1 MLYYTYHFFLS
12 LIVYRF
18 PMIPQDLRMILAGYT
33 LYKAGVNKKQENR
46 TFIQGYPQNFTRDG
60 IITGI
65 LTNNVSILHDQLLF
79 SGDRQGQRKD
89 PFTGE
94 EPGKIFH
101 QYPPVIYRGR
111 STEFNAC
118 DTTALYLIGHDIY
131 KKVSG
136 DGALVEQE
144 KERIERAS
152 LYILNHI
159 RNGWF
164 SVDPSFSDA
173 DEYAL
178 KVTYWKDSEVAHR
191 AGGMPAYPI
200 VYTFAHIQN
209 IRALRAADS
218 LLEKHT
224 YEHTTKVML
233 NELIQLWRSK
243 DGLSH
248 IAHDAR
254 GSIKGVSS
262 GLLHGLAYLEPKD
275 VPNDIAER
283 IVLFSQPLETAVGYR
298 TIDAET
304 EEHMHDKYHA
314 RTVWTY
320 EQAMIHIAARK
331 HNLPQVREVS
341 ERIVPHI
348 TDAAPELFL
357 IDENGNPK
365 ADGNDTQLWSIGA
378 QDYFAHPERE
388 ILL

>member
-1 MLYYTYHFFLS
+1 
-12 LIVYRF
+12 
-18 PMIPQDLRMILAGYT
+18 MIPKDLRMILAGYT
-33 LYKAGVNKKQENR
+33 LYKAGINKEKQENR
-46 TFIQGYPQNFTRDG
+46 ACAISDGYPQNFTRDG

-65 LTNNVSILHDQLLF
+65 LTSNASLLHDQLLF
-79 SGDRQGQRKD
+79 SGARQGERKD

-136 DGALVEQE
+136 DGSLAERE
-144 KERIERAS
+144 KEHIERAS

-159 RNGWF
+159 RDGWF

-178 KVTYWKDSEVAHR
+178 KVTYWKDSEVAR
-191 AGGMPAYPI
+191 RTGGIPVYPI

-209 IRALRAADS
+209 LRALRAADT

-224 YEHTTKVML
+224 YKHTTEVML
-233 NELIQLWRSK
+233 SELIQLWQSDR
-243 DGLSH
+243 GLYR
-248 IAHDAR
+248 IARDAR
-254 GSIKGVSS
+254 GPIDGISS
-262 GLLHGLAYLEPKD
+262 GLLHGLAYLEPED
-275 VPNDIAER
+275 IPGDIAER
-283 IVLFSQPLETAVGYR
+283 IALFSQPLETSVGYR

-304 EEHMHDKYHA
+304 EKDMHDKYHA

-320 EQAMIHIAARK
+320 EQAMIHMAARK
-331 HNLPQVREVS
+331 HTLPHVQEVS
-341 ERIVPHI
+341 ERIIPHI
-348 TDAAPELFL
+348 KETAPELFL
-357 IDENGNPK
+357 IDENNSPK

-388 ILL
+388 ICL

>member
-1 MLYYTYHFFLS
+1 
-12 LIVYRF
+12 
-18 PMIPQDLRMILAGYT
+18 MIPQDLRMILAGYT
-33 LYKAGVNKKQENR
+33 LYKAGINKEKREGCV
-46 TFIQGYPQNFTRDG
+46 FAHDFPQNFTRDG

-65 LTNNVSILHDQLLF
+65 LTSNVSLLHDQLLF
-79 SGDRQGQRKD
+79 SGARQGERKD

-136 DGALVEQE
+136 DGALAEQE

-159 RNGWF
+159 RDGWF

-178 KVTYWKDSEVAHR
+178 KVTYWKDSEVAR
-191 AGGMPAYPI
+191 RTGGIPVYPI

-209 IRALRAADS
+209 LRALRAADT

-224 YEHTTKVML
+224 YEHTTEVML
-233 NELIQLWRSK
+233 SELIQLWQSDRGLYRIARDTRGPI
-243 DGLSH
+243 DG
-248 IAHDAR
+248 I
-254 GSIKGVSS
+254 SS
-262 GLLHGLAYLEPKD
+262 GLLHGLAYLKPED

-283 IVLFSQPLETAVGYR
+283 IALFSQALETAVGYR

-304 EEHMHDKYHA
+304 EKDMHDKYHA

-320 EQAMIHIAARK
+320 EQAMIHMAARK
-331 HNLPQVREVS
+331 HNLPHVKEIS

-348 TDAAPELFL
+348 TDATPELFL
-357 IDENGNPK
+357 IDENGTAKP
-365 ADGNDTQLWSIGA
+365 DGNDTQLWSIGA
-378 QDYFAHPERE
+378 QDYFAHPERK